1 MLSVMGWSS
10 AHYTLTVIEYK
21 KVLYYIFNQHLT
33 FNIMSIFSSL
43 RRYASGWSVKS
54 TDSFSAEDIALVSR
68 TEVVP
73 SEYGMSVC
81 FFFKAGGQSYM
92 PVSRDSNVEIGQS
105 VDLTKAKVLTLSQE
119 GSADIQRIEVN
130 E

>member
-1 MLSVMGWSS
+1 
-10 AHYTLTVIEYK
+10 
-21 KVLYYIFNQHLT
+21 
-33 FNIMSIFSSL
+33 MSIFSSL
-43 RRYASGWSVKS
+43 RRYASGWTVKS
-54 TDSFSAEDIALVSR
+54 SESFSAEDIALVSR
-68 TEVVP
+68 TQVVP

-81 FFFKAGGQSYM
+81 FFFKGGGQSYM
-92 PVSRDSNVEIGQS
+92 PISRDSNVEIGQS

>member
-1 MLSVMGWSS
+1 
-10 AHYTLTVIEYK
+10 
-21 KVLYYIFNQHLT
+21 
-33 FNIMSIFSSL
+33 MSIFSSL

-54 TDSFSAEDIALVSR
+54 TDSFSEEDIALVSR

-92 PVSRDSNVEIGQS
+92 PVSRDSNIAIGQS

>member
-1 MLSVMGWSS
+1 
-10 AHYTLTVIEYK
+10 
-21 KVLYYIFNQHLT
+21 
-33 FNIMSIFSSL
+33 
-43 RRYASGWSVKS
+43 
-54 TDSFSAEDIALVSR
+54 
-68 TEVVP
+68 
-73 SEYGMSVC
+73 MSVC